1 MSEQKQHA
9 AAAYA
14 RMSTDMQNYSIRHQ
28 TAVIALFA
36 QQNGIDIVREYTD
49 EGRSGLTIEGRPAL
63 RQMLAEILSGHA
75 PYRTV
80 LVYDVSRWGRFQ
92 DIDESAHYEF
102 MCRQAGVT
110 VLYVAEAFANDGTPM
125 ASMIKGLK
133 RLMAAEYSR
142 ELSAK
147 VLNAQCSF
155 ARLGY
160 KAHGGDA
167 GYGLRRVCA
176 AADGTFKRILAP
188 GERKPALTD
197 RVKFALGPEQEVAVV
212 KETYRL
218 YLEDGLGDTAIAAH
232 WNARGIKNQFGECWD
247 PYNVRRILTSEKYT
261 GAIVYNRSSTQ
272 LNSRRLLN
280 PEEQWV
286 RVLDAHPQIV
296 PRAVFDAA
304 QMERKRR
311 LKMPAKDAITMR
323 LKALHERTGK
333 VNAALIKADSRLPGP
348 QFIRSVFGSLAAA
361 YAAADIA
368 PARTARSA
376 LTKAAT
382 FALLDQLVPQV
393 EDLIRDA
400 GAASERLG
408 RGMLRINGG
417 VRLRIA
423 VSCCRHEEHARRW
436 KVTLRSQRP
445 YDFVLCARLNIA
457 NDAIA
462 SYYLFPVSQ
471 FVQRSIWFNTA
482 NAPEHESCRYRSL
495 NAIFGIDD

>member
-1 MSEQKQHA
+1 M
-9 AAAYA
+9 
-14 RMSTDMQNYSIRHQ
+14 
-28 TAVIALFA
+28 ALYA
-36 QQNGIDIVREYTD
+36 QQNGIDIVREYAD
-49 EGRSGLTIEGRPAL
+49 EGRGGLTIEGRPAL
-63 RQMLAEILSGHA
+63 RQMLAEILDGNA

-110 VLYVAEAFANDGTPM
+110 VLYVAEAFANDGTLM

-176 AADGTFKRILAP
+176 AADGTFKRMLAS

-197 RVKFALGPEQEVAVV
+197 RVKFALGPEQEVEVV
-212 KETYRL
+212 KEIYRL
-218 YLEDGLGDTAIAAH
+218 YLEDGLGDPAIAAH
-232 WNARGIKNQFGECWD
+232 WNARGIKNQFDKSWD
-247 PYNVRRILTSEKYT
+247 PYNVKRSLTSEKYS
-261 GAIVYNRSSTQ
+261 GAVVYNRSSTQ

-280 PEEQWV
+280 PEEHWV
-286 RVLDAHPQIV
+286 RVQDAHPSIV
-296 PRAVFDAA
+296 SRAVFDAVQA
-304 QMERKRR
+304 ERRRR
-311 LKMPAKDAITMR
+311 LKMPTKDTITRR

-333 VNAALIKADSRLPGP
+333 VNAALIKSDPWLPGT

-361 YAAADIA
+361 YTKADIT
-368 PARTARSA
+368 PSRTARSA

-382 FALLDQLVPQV
+382 FALLDQLVPEV
-393 EDLIRDA
+393 EYMISHA
-400 GAASERLG
+400 GAVSERLG
-408 RGMLRINGG
+408 RGTLRVNGG
-417 VRLRIA
+417 IRVQVS

-445 YDFVLCARLNIA
+445 CDSCCVHVS
-457 NDAIA
+457 A
-462 SYYLFPVSQ
+462 SLTMLLPRTTCF
-471 FVQRSIWFNTA
+471 
-482 NAPEHESCRYRSL
+482 L
-495 NAIFGIDD
+495 